1 MNISQSSSGKPSCT
15 YRTAEKLGGLLEMY
29 PLILC

>member
-1 MNISQSSSGKPSCT
+1 M
-15 YRTAEKLGGLLEMY
+15 TAVIGETASHRRIIEKLGGLLEMY